1 MIRNYEN
8 QNQKG
13 IKKMAKQ
20 KLLMAIAILG
30 IVLICSGCVDQQSED
45 SAPGQLA
52 EEFQSPEGVKSDKVE
67 KNNHS
72 QAVILQRVTEA
83 NENAFSLLVPK
94 GWLTEGGIFRVDPTA
109 QGGAAQSIAAK
120 LDFSVKND
128 QSGSV
133 MMRWLPDMLYVDVS
147 ASPAGEMGL
156 FPPGSNYNGMT
167 VYPLMSAEEYLTQV
181 AFPYAHPE
189 ASGVQIVEQHKLY
202 DLAQAYLQRVNTV
215 MPQTTLS
222 YDAAIMTVTY
232 WEDETPYEERILT
245 VIENWGDMGAG
256 MWGNKETVLLRTP
269 IGEYGTWEPIF
280 SVIQSSVEIS
290 PQWILGEI
298 QGQMQRGQTMLDVQK
313 EVQQIGQAMVEH
325 RQKTNAEIHNDIFLT
340 LTDQEEYVNP
350 FTNQIETGSNQWD
363 YRWVN
368 EAGEVIYTND
378 EYYDPRLDV
387 DLNRVDFERTPIR
400 KR

>member
-1 MIRNYEN
+1 
-8 QNQKG
+8 
-13 IKKMAKQ
+13 MAKR

-30 IVLICSGCVDQQSED
+30 IVIISSGCVDQQSED
-45 SAPGQLA
+45 SAPGQLD
-52 EEFQSPEGVKSDKVE
+52 EVFQSPEVMKPDKVRE
-67 KNNHS
+67 NSHS

-83 NENAFSLLVPK
+83 NENAFTLLVPK

-133 MMRWLPDMLYVDVS
+133 MMRWLPDLLYVDVS

-167 VYPLMSAEEYLTQV
+167 VYPLMSAEEYLTQI

-189 ASGVQIVEQHKLY
+189 ASGVQIVEQHKLS
-202 DLAQAYLQRVNTV
+202 DLAQAYQQRLNTV

-222 YDAAIMTVTY
+222 YDAAIMSVTY
-232 WEDETPYEERILT
+232 WEDETQYEERILA

-269 IGEYGTWEPIF
+269 IGEYENWEPIF
-280 SVIQSSVEIS
+280 SVIHSSVVIS
-290 PQWILGEI
+290 PQWILAEI

-325 RQKTNAEIHNDIFLT
+325 RQKTNAEIHNDMFLT

-368 EAGEVIYTND
+368 EAAEVIYTND

-387 DLNRVDFERTPIR
+387 NVNRVDFERTPVR

>member
-1 MIRNYEN
+1 MD
-8 QNQKG
+8 
-13 IKKMAKQ
+13 KKN
-20 KLLMAIAILG
+20 LVMAIAILG
-30 IVLICSGCVDQQSED
+30 IVIISSGCVDQQSED
-45 SAPGQLA
+45 SAQGQMD
-52 EEFQSPEGVKSDKVE
+52 EVFQSPEGMKPDKVRE
-67 KNNHS
+67 NSHS

-83 NENAFSLLVPK
+83 NENAFTLLVPK
-94 GWLTEGGIFRVDPTA
+94 DWLTEGGIFRVDPTV

-128 QSGSV
+128 QS
-133 MMRWLPDMLYVDVS
+133 
-147 ASPAGEMGL
+147 
-156 FPPGSNYNGMT
+156 GSNYNGMT

-189 ASGVQIVEQHKLY
+189 ASGVQIVEQHKLS
-202 DLAQAYLQRVNTV
+202 DLAHDYQQRVNTV

-232 WEDETPYEERILT
+232 WEDETQYEERILT

-256 MWGNKETVLLRTP
+256 MRGNKETVLLRTP
-269 IGEYGTWEPIF
+269 IAEYENWEPIF
-280 SVIQSSVEIS
+280 SVIQSSVVIS

-325 RQKTNAEIHNDIFLT
+325 RQKTNAEIHNDMFLT

-350 FTNQIETGSNQWD
+350 YTNQIETGSNQWD

-387 DLNRVDFERTPIR
+387 NLNRVDFERTPVR